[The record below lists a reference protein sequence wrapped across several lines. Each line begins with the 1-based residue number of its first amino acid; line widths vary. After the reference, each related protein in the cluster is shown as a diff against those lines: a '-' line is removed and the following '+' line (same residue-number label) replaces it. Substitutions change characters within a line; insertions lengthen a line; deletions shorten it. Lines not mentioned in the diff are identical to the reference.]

1 LGGFILKKFLTSSV
15 VILLVALLMAGCGI
29 VTPAESVDTV
39 EAPPEISLAST
50 EIPQQATTTPA
61 PAIVSQIIGEWHMTS
76 TADIL
81 YDFGLS
87 TGWGYDM
94 YFLEDGYGIEWWFSP
109 YSGWQEVFHFTWE
122 SNGNGE
128 VTIAYIAADF
138 DVLIHY
144 IDLEFAEA
152 IDEIMERPFVF
163 TYSVTNNTLSVTIDD
178 ITSTYRRNAFR
189 ETPLLTS
196 ELVGE
201 WHMTSST
208 APFYSTGLE
217 NDWGYDLYFFDD
229 GTGIEWWFS
238 PESGWHD
245 IFFFTW
251 FARDGEFSIT
261 YLDFNYPVVAHY
273 LGDSAVDEL
282 IDVLLIPSFGE
293 YTINDD
299 VAELYFYEV
308 FTHIMHRN

>member
-1 LGGFILKKFLTSSV
+1 MKKFLTSSV
-15 VILLVALLMAGCGI
+15 VILLVALLMAGCGSI

-39 EAPPEISLAST
+39 DVQPEITLAAAAT
-50 EIPQQATTTPA
+50 PQQATPPA
-61 PAIVSQIIGEWHMTS
+61 APVTASQIIGEWHMTS
-76 TADIL
+76 TDDPVYNA
-81 YDFGLS
+81 GLS
-87 TGWGYDM
+87 TGWTYDM

-109 YSGWQEVFHFTWE
+109 YSGWQEVMHFTWE

-128 VTIAYIAADF
+128 VTMTYIAADF

-144 IDLEFAEA
+144 LGMEFAEA
-152 IDEIMERPFVF
+152 VDEIMQTPFVF
-163 TYSVTNNTLSVTIDD
+163 TYSVTNNTLSVTIED
-178 ITSTYRRNAFR
+178 ITSTYRRNAYR

-208 APFYSTGLE
+208 APFYSIGLE

-261 YLDFNYPVVAHY
+261 YLDLNDSVVAHY

-282 IDVLLIPSFGE
+282 LDILLIPSFGE
-293 YTINDD
+293 YTINGD
-299 VAELYFYEV
+299 VAELYFYNV
-308 FTHIMHRN
+308 FTHTMHRN